1 MEILRSISGMLSII
15 VIACTVVLF
24 AMIIDLISGV
34 NKAKLRGEARSSF
47 ALKRS
52 LSKFISYEGGM
63 LIGACVDILIHFS
76 NIYKLFHLDNI
87 YGVPIVMCIVGVFL
101 CIVEWRSIREKAD
114 EKTRN
119 ELEKIEQVASKVLD
133 KQELAGALK
142 EAILDALKT
151 NQVPDNDK

>member
-1 MEILRSISGMLSII
+1 MLSII
-15 VIACTVVLF
+15 VIACSIVLI

-34 NKAKLRGEARSSF
+34 NKAKIRGEVRSSL

-76 NIYKLFHLDNI
+76 KVYKLFHLDNI
-87 YGVPIVMCIVGVFL
+87 YGVPIVTCTVGIFL

-114 EKTRN
+114 EKTRD
-119 ELEKIEQVASKVLD
+119 ELQKIEQVASKVLD
-133 KQELAGALK
+133 KQELASTLK
-142 EAILDALKT
+142 EAIIEALKNNT
-151 NQVPDNDK
+151 QKQVSE